1 MDHRQELEVLI
12 ELAAVGN
19 MRRAADV
26 LGISQSTVS
35 DVVTRLEAAYGAAL
49 FERGRRGS
57 RPTVYGRLVV
67 EAATQALRLMQEAQR
82 EIDLIK
88 GSASGRLAIGAEPGL
103 IESFLAPAIAYS
115 LQHLPGLRFRLQALD
130 SSTLVHELRE
140 KRIDFF
146 LGIRPDVPIGGL
158 SLRAVG
164 EVDVVPFVRRGHGLA
179 RAREVTLARIMSCPI
194 VQGPGPRW
202 LVRRIAEAV
211 RVETGTGDSIQRDAT
226 LVVNEFG
233 FVRAVVRET
242 DAVGFA
248 IAPMLAQ
255 ASEQRDF
262 KALQLP
268 RAQAALLR
276 LPVFLATL
284 DDRTLPPSALA
295 VIAAVEK
302 AVARREV
309 Q

>member
-1 MDHRQELEVLI
+1 MNHREELEVLT
-12 ELAAVGN
+12 ELAQVGN
-19 MRRAADV
+19 MRRVADV
-26 LGISQSTVS
+26 LGLSQSTVS
-35 DVVTRLEAAYGAAL
+35 DVVTRLEAAYGAVL

-67 EAATQALRLMQEAQR
+67 DAAAQALRLMQEAQR

-103 IESFLAPAIAYS
+103 IEPFLTPAIAHS

-146 LGIRPDVPIGGL
+146 LGIRPDVPVGGL
-158 SLRAVG
+158 SLREIG
-164 EVDVVPFVRRGHGLA
+164 QVDVVPFVRSGHVLA
-179 RAREVTLARIMSCPI
+179 SAGQVTLARIMSCSI

-211 RVETGTGDSIQRDAT
+211 LVETGTGDSVQRDAT

-233 FVRAVVRET
+233 VVRAVVRQT

-248 IAPMLAQ
+248 VAPMLSP

-268 RAQAALLR
+268 PAQAALLR

-284 DDRTLPPSALA
+284 DDRALPPSALA
-295 VIAAVEK
+295 VIAAVE
-302 AVARREV
+302 AVVAG
-309 Q
+309 QAP